1 VSILLFILASPF
13 IFLFLK
19 FKGLRI
25 FLGYNVLA
33 FGAIAIVFSLAH
45 QIGLL

>member
-1 VSILLFILASPF
+1 MTVLLLILASPF

-19 FKGLRI
+19 FKGLRL

-33 FGAIAIVFSLAH
+33 FGAIAVVFSLVH